1 MRLEPSRSDD
11 ALQADVLQADVLKA
25 DVLKADPLHDAK
37 TPQTT
42 WPTLQS
48 SYPTSYPEV
57 NLTQANL
64 TQARWMLWILL
75 LVIGGCGWLLSRLLL
90 SASQSLANIQDTPIE
105 QQVLPVDAAVN
116 DSINGAVNGS
126 ANSAAQTGQII
137 AYMDDQNL
145 QAQLIQAQ
153 GKLAQGNPKGSQIQ
167 EKLVVVPTSAI
178 VHQKTGAGVY
188 IKTDNQVRFQPIESG
203 ITVGN
208 QTEVRS
214 GLKGNE
220 QILLSLP
227 NGSRSAYLTPFL
239 LNYN

>member
-1 MRLEPSRSDD
+1 MWLEPSRSDALQAD
-11 ALQADVLQADVLKA
+11 ALQADSLQSGALQADPVHSDPKA
-25 DVLKADPLHDAK
+25 
-37 TPQTT
+37 PQTT
-42 WPTLQS
+42 WSALQS
-48 SYPTSYPEV
+48 SYPEA

-75 LVIGGCGWLLSRLLL
+75 LLIGGCGWLLSRLLL
-90 SASQSLANIQDTPIE
+90 TASQSLANIQTTPIE
-105 QQVLPVDAAVN
+105 QQVLPINAAVN
-116 DSINGAVNGS
+116 DPANGT
-126 ANSAAQTGQII
+126 AQPGQII

-153 GKLAQGNPKGSQIQ
+153 EKLAEGNQKG
-167 EKLVVVPTSAI
+167 KLVVVPTGAI

-227 NGSRSAYLTPFL
+227 NDSRPAYLTPFL